1 MTGAVA
7 EFTDVREIAG
17 PLIVL
22 HGVEGVGWDEY
33 ARVLVDGEPDR
44 HGLVL
49 ELDGDLAVVQ
59 VLEGTDGL
67 RRAGSRVA

>member
-1 MTGAVA
+1 MTGTGAVA

-17 PLIVL
+17 PLLVL
-22 HGVEGVGWDEY
+22 RGVDGVGWDEY
-33 ARVLVDGEPDR
+33 ATVLVDGEPDR

-49 ELDGDLAVVQ
+49 DVDGDLAVVQ

-67 RRAGSRVA
+67 RR